1 MAVINFSSQVIGKM
15 LSLFL
20 NRSKL
25 RHLKDQIL
33 EDAAFST
40 CDESELSDKK
50 KIRIL
55 IVTYFTYFM
64 LTVTLILAFPLITS
78 DEFAM
83 PAYLQLPH
91 TK

>member
-1 MAVINFSSQVIGKM
+1 M
-15 LSLFL
+15 LSLL
-20 NRSKL
+20 RNRSKL
-25 RHLKDQIL
+25 CHLKDQIL
-33 EDAAFST
+33 EDAAVST

-55 IVTYFTYFM
+55 IVTYFTYFI
-64 LTVTLILAFPLITS
+64 LTVTLILLFPLISS
-78 DEFAM
+78 DDFVM